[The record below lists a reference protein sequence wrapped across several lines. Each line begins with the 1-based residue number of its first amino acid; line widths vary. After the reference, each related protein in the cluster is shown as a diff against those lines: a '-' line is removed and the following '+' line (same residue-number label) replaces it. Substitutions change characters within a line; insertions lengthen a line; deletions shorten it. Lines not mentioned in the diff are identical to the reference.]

1 MFRGVF
7 LGAFLRP
14 FDLARWLSWLPRSLC
29 SAAANDA
36 AAPVGMT
43 AKETAEKK
51 EQYGEAV
58 TSASGLVPA
67 EACGFVCYKRERG
80 DAR

>member
-1 MFRGVF
+1 M
-7 LGAFLRP
+7 
-14 FDLARWLSWLPRSLC
+14 
-29 SAAANDA
+29 
-36 AAPVGMT
+36 
-43 AKETAEKK
+43 AKR
-51 EQYGEAV
+51 V